1 MDKGIDRPPFPPPG
15 SARPIDYV
23 FLLRPMILVPVW
35 TFYLL
40 GAWHGRTTSGT
51 QTDPLH
57 LISGMVAFT
66 LMLGAAYIVNQITD
80 READRANDKLFLLSH
95 GIISIKGAWIE
106 AAILASSSIAIGF
119 FLLPGR
125 FLIILSISMLLGI
138 LYSIEP
144 FRLKRRPVLD
154 IASNAIG
161 SGIVNTLAG
170 WSAGNASLD
179 GWIVLLPYTLAVASV
194 HMVTA
199 LADMD
204 GDRDSGL
211 MTSGVVLG
219 RRKGMIL
226 AILLMAGAS
235 AASVLVGNRPAL
247 YATLLS
253 LPLMA
258 FTLRTGKDKPDHNR
272 SLLSARAATI
282 AFSLTAALFFPFYL
296 PFLVTIVLLT
306 RLYYHRR
313 FGMKY
318 PSL

>member
-1 MDKGIDRPPFPPPG
+1 MDKGIVRSPLPSPG
-15 SARPIDYV
+15 SARPMDYV

-40 GAWHGRTTSGT
+40 GAWHGQTVSGT
-51 QTDPLH
+51 PTNFLS
-57 LISGMVAFT
+57 LISGMIAFT

-95 GIISIKGAWIE
+95 GIITVKKAWIE
-106 AAILASSSIAIGF
+106 AALLAASSIAIGA

-125 FLIILSISMLLGI
+125 FLIILLISMILGI

-144 FRLKRRPVLD
+144 VRLKKRPVLD

-170 WSAGNASLD
+170 WTVSGASLE
-179 GWIVLLPYTLAVASV
+179 GSIVLLPYTLAVASV

-199 LADMD
+199 LADID
-204 GDRDSGL
+204 GDRGAGL
-211 MTSGVVLG
+211 LTSGVALG
-219 RRKGMIL
+219 RQKGMIL
-226 AILLMAGAS
+226 ATLLMAGA
-235 AASVLVGNRPAL
+235 AIACVRVGNRPAL

-258 FTLRTGKDKPDHNR
+258 IMIRTGKGKADQNR
-272 SLLSARAATI
+272 ILLPARAAT
-282 AFSLTAALFFPFYL
+282 AFFSLAAAFFFPFYL

-306 RLYYHRR
+306 RLYYSRR

>member
-1 MDKGIDRPPFPPPG
+1 MDKGIDRPPLPPPG
-15 SARPIDYV
+15 SARPLDYV

-40 GAWHGRTTSGT
+40 GAWHGQNISGIP
-51 QTDPLH
+51 TDPLS
-57 LISGMVAFT
+57 LFFGMTAFT

-80 READRANDKLFLLSH
+80 READRANNKLFLLSH
-95 GIISIKGAWIE
+95 GIITIKGAWIE
-106 AAILASSSIAIGF
+106 ASLLAAASIAIGI

-125 FLIILSISMLLGI
+125 FLIILLISMVLGI
-138 LYSIEP
+138 LYSVEP
-144 FRLKRRPVLD
+144 VRLKRRPVLD

-170 WSAGNASLD
+170 WTASGASLD
-179 GWIVLLPYTLAVASV
+179 GYIVLLPYILAVSSV

-199 LADMD
+199 LADIG

-211 MTSGVVLG
+211 MTSGVALG

-226 AILLMAGAS
+226 ATVLMAGAS
-235 AASVLVGNRPAL
+235 IACMRVGNRPAL

-258 FTLRTGKDKPDHNR
+258 IMIRAGKRKPDQTR
-272 SLLSARAATI
+272 ILLPAIVSTVV
-282 AFSLTAALFFPFYL
+282 FSLTAVFFFPFYL

-306 RLYYHRR
+306 RLYYSRR
-313 FGMKY
+313 FGIKY